1 LSADKIKQAEATTTE
16 SERLD
21 KALGR
26 KLYEMSRLG
35 RSKLSKEERKKNC
48 KRLERMKSH
57 A

>member
-1 LSADKIKQAEATTTE
+1 LSSDEIKQAEATTTE

-21 KALGR
+21 KALGQ

-35 RSKLSKEERKKNC
+35 RSKLSKEER
-48 KRLERMKSH
+48 MKSH